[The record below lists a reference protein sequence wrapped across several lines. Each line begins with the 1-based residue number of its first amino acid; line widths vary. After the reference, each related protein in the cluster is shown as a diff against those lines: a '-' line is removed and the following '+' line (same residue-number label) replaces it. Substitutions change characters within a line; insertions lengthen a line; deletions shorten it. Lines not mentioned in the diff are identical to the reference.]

1 MGLNSAGD
9 AHLPIPSCSLVIS
22 LPILTRHMQLS
33 ASLLEGQSSLISLGK
48 KPRTRNFCFVLKSFS
63 LFENFSGQDEWRM
76 FGVALQMK
84 TECRR
89 LGSLIFNNIYI

>member
-22 LPILTRHMQLS
+22 VPILTRHMQLP

-48 KPRTRNFCFVLKSFS
+48 NPEPETFVLF
-63 LFENFSGQDEWRM
+63 
-76 FGVALQMK
+76 
-84 TECRR
+84 
-89 LGSLIFNNIYI
+89 